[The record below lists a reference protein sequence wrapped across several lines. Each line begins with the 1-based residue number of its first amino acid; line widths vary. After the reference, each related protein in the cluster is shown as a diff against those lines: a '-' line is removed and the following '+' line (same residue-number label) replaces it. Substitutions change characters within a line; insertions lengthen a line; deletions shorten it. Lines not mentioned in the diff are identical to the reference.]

1 MKVIRDVVMLSTDE
15 KASNNGLVINP
26 STDQIQYNDT
36 ITRKGAEYYTEVGF
50 TYNHIY
56 ITSNEDIKE
65 GDWCIQNRNY
75 LCKITCNQDRTQQGL
90 KKIIAT
96 TDNLTFDDGYN
107 SWFIPSPSDGF
118 IKKFIEKYNAG
129 TPITEVMV
137 EYEGHCGLSG
147 IECHTFYNR
156 NQDCNNCNVI
166 KANAKLK
173 VDSNNCITITAVK
186 DSWTREEVEKIIH
199 DICGTMYKEN
209 TLYPPQSVQK
219 WIEQNL

>member
-1 MKVIRDVVMLSTDE
+1 MLSTDE

-118 IKKFIEKYNAG
+118 IKKFIERYNAG
-129 TPITEVMV
+129 TPITKVMV
-137 EYEGHCGLSG
+137 EYEEYPITTYGMSDG
-147 IECHTFYNR
+147 EPETDTR
-156 NQDCNNCNVI
+156 
-166 KANAKLK
+166 LK
-173 VDSNNCITITAVK
+173 VDKDNCITITSIK
-186 DSWTREEVEKIIH
+186 ETWTREEVEKVIH
-199 DICGTMYKEN
+199 TICGTMYKAN
-209 TLYPPQSVQK
+209 TLYAPHTVQE
-219 WIEQNL
+219 WIDQNL

>member
-1 MKVIRDVVMLSTDE
+1 MLSTDE

-118 IKKFIEKYNAG
+118 IKKFIERYNTG
-129 TPITEVMV
+129 TPVTKVMV
-137 EYEGHCGLSG
+137 EYEEYPITTYGMSDG
-147 IECHTFYNR
+147 EPETDTR
-156 NQDCNNCNVI
+156 
-166 KANAKLK
+166 LK
-173 VDSNNCITITAVK
+173 VDKDNCITITSIK
-186 DSWTREEVEKIIH
+186 ETWTREEVEKVIH
-199 DICGTMYKEN
+199 TICGTMYKAN
-209 TLYPPQSVQK
+209 TLYAPHTVQE
-219 WIEQNL
+219 WIDQNL